1 MSLINQMLQDLDKRG
16 AEPHSAGSLAHAI
29 QVNKANSRSQKLLLI
44 GTVIALVI
52 GGILLWQQRTGSTLV
67 NQSTSK
73 KAENSARLTAST
85 TTAPVPVVAPSAASA
100 AASKMPK
107 TDVAQSGE
115 ANANGLDELPSAK
128 SLSLDLK
135 LSTAVDTERWSRAA
149 EKDRNVRIGA
159 EIQPDLPRENA
170 QQDRSAANTKD
181 LTSKIDRVTTNGKN
195 LTDTFIEKSPS
206 TLSTPSTQTRP
217 TTTIEANTTT
227 AGTKA
232 SKANK
237 ENTPSESNPSSLISN
252 AQAKL
257 IKETT
262 PQQKAES
269 EYRQATQLQQQGRIA
284 EAIQS
289 LEQALK
295 SDPQHTAAFQ
305 LLIALFLE
313 GKRHDEAMVWLQRSL
328 QNDINQPG
336 LAMVLARLQVE
347 KKQQTSA
354 IETLQKSLLAAAERP
369 DYWAFLAALLQR
381 ESRHAEAAEMYARAT
396 KKNPQNGVWWMG
408 MGISLQAENR
418 RTEALDAF
426 LHAKSATGLSAELMA
441 FVEQKIVLLER
452 EPRR

>member
-16 AEPHSAGSLAHAI
+16 AEPQSAGTLAQAI
-29 QVNKANSRSQKLLLI
+29 QVNKTSSRSQKLLAI
-44 GTVIALVI
+44 GIVIALVI
-52 GGILLWQQRTGSTLV
+52 GGILFWQRRTDSPLF

-73 KAENSARLTAST
+73 KAENSARRTAST
-85 TTAPVPVVAPSAASA
+85 TTAPLPVIAPNAASA
-100 AASKMPK
+100 AISQLPK
-107 TDVAQSGE
+107 TDTVPSSEASAIGVA
-115 ANANGLDELPSAK
+115 ELPSAK

-135 LSTAVDTERWSRAA
+135 LSTAVDTERWIRATEKVPSKRVESEVESKLRREYA
-149 EKDRNVRIGA
+149 EQ
-159 EIQPDLPRENA
+159 EQ
-170 QQDRSAANTKD
+170 SAAHTKD
-181 LTSKIDRVTTNGKN
+181 LTSKLDRATV
-195 LTDTFIEKSPS
+195 IEKNQPQTIVDESAR
-206 TLSTPSTQTRP
+206 TPTRS
-217 TTTIEANTTT
+217 TTTTEANTTAASATT
-227 AGTKA
+227 ASIKA
-232 SKANK
+232 SKVSK
-237 ENTPSESNPSSLISN
+237 ETSLSESNLTSN

-269 EYRQATQLQQQGRIA
+269 EYRQATQWQQQGRIA

-295 SDPQHTAAFQ
+295 ADPHHTAAFQ

-313 GKRHDEAMVWLQRSL
+313 SKRHDEAMVWLQRSL

-347 KKQQTSA
+347 KKQQANA

-381 ESRHAEAAEMYARAT
+381 ESRHVEAAEMYARAT
-396 KKNPQNGVWWMG
+396 KKSPQNGVWWMG

-418 RTEALDAF
+418 STEALDAF

-452 EPRR
+452 EARR

>member
-16 AEPHSAGSLAHAI
+16 AEPHSAGTLAQAI
-29 QVNKANSRSQKLLLI
+29 QVNKTTSASQKLIAI
-44 GTVIALVI
+44 GIVIALVI
-52 GGILLWQQRTGSTLV
+52 GGILLWQQRNGSTLL
-67 NQSTSK
+67 NQSTLK
-73 KAENSARLTAST
+73 KAENSARVAAST
-85 TTAPVPVVAPSAASA
+85 TNAPVPVVAPSAASA
-100 AASKMPK
+100 VTSNMPK
-107 TDVAQSGE
+107 TDVAQSSE
-115 ANANGLDELPSAK
+115 ANAIDVAEIPSAQ
-128 SLSLDLK
+128 SLSLGLK
-135 LSTAVDTERWSRAA
+135 LSTAVDPERWTRAA
-149 EKDRNVRIGA
+149 EKDQSKRVGT
-159 EIQPDLPRENA
+159 EIESSLVRENA
-170 QQDRSAANTKD
+170 QHDRGAKNTPD
-181 LTSKIDRVTTNGKN
+181 QASRIDRVTANEKN
-195 LTDTFIEKSPS
+195 QAATLVEKSPS
-206 TLSTPSTQTRP
+206 TPTSP
-217 TTTIEANTTT
+217 TTTSEVNTTS

-237 ENTPSESNPSSLISN
+237 ENTSSESNQTSLISN

-269 EYRQATQLQQQGRIA
+269 EYRQATQFQQQGRIA

-313 GKRHDEAMVWLQRSL
+313 SKRHDEAMVWLQRSL
-328 QNDINQPG
+328 QNDISQPG

-418 RTEALDAF
+418 RSEALDAF
-426 LHAKSATGLSAELMA
+426 VHAKSATGLSAELVA
-441 FVEQKIVLLER
+441 FVEQKISLLER
-452 EPRR
+452 ELRR

>member
-100 AASKMPK
+100 ATSNMPK

-135 LSTAVDTERWSRAA
+135 LSTAVDTERWSRAV
-149 EKDRNVRIGA
+149 EKDRSMRNGA
-159 EIQPDLPRENA
+159 EIQPDLPRENTP
-170 QQDRSAANTKD
+170 QDRSAANTKD
-181 LTSKIDRVTTNGKN
+181 LTSKIDRVTANGKN
-195 LTDTFIEKSPS
+195 QTDTFIEKSP
-206 TLSTPSTQTRP
+206 STPSTQTRP

-237 ENTPSESNPSSLISN
+237 ENTPSESKPSSLISN